1 MKKRRRIWKK
11 LWKTHHAVLKKNL
24 KRREETDEFY
34 SRARNDGRLHPP
46 QPNTRVLCIRAR
58 IVAVEAVLQPHLYF
72 STRVVQLRV
81 RALKT
86 FARTVVWLH

>member
-1 MKKRRRIWKK
+1 MKKRLEKVVEN
-11 LWKTHHAVLKKNL
+11 THHAVLKKNL

-72 STRVVQLRV
+72 FTRVVQPRV

>member
-1 MKKRRRIWKK
+1 MKKRLEKVVEN
-11 LWKTHHAVLKKNL
+11 THHAVLKKNL

-72 STRVVQLRV
+72 STRVVQPRV

>member
-1 MKKRRRIWKK
+1 MKKRLEKVVEN
-11 LWKTHHAVLKKNL
+11 THHAVLKKNL

-34 SRARNDGRLHPP
+34 SRARNDGRRHPP

-72 STRVVQLRV
+72 FTRVVQPRV

>member
-1 MKKRRRIWKK
+1 MKKRLEKVVENE
-11 LWKTHHAVLKKNL
+11 VLKKNL

-34 SRARNDGRLHPP
+34 SRARDDGLHPH
-46 QPNTRVLCIRAR
+46 NLTRVPCIRDR
-58 IVAVEAVLQPHLYF
+58 IVAVEAILQPHLYF
-72 STRVVQLRV
+72 STRVVQPRV

>member
-1 MKKRRRIWKK
+1 MIYMKKRIWKK
-11 LWKTHHAVLKKNL
+11 LWKILKKNL

-58 IVAVEAVLQPHLYF
+58 IIAVEAVLQPHLYF
-72 STRVVQLRV
+72 STRVVQPRV

>member
-1 MKKRRRIWKK
+1 MIYMKKRIWKK
-11 LWKTHHAVLKKNL
+11 LWKILKKNL

-34 SRARNDGRLHPP
+34 SRARNCGRLHPP

-58 IVAVEAVLQPHLYF
+58 IVAAEAVLQPHLYF
-72 STRVVQLRV
+72 STRVVQPRV

>member
-1 MKKRRRIWKK
+1 MIYMKKRIWKK
-11 LWKTHHAVLKKNL
+11 LWKILKKNL

-72 STRVVQLRV
+72 STRVVQPRV